1 MTKMIS
7 YDRKIKVCHLAPGDV
22 WAGAEVQLATLI
34 ESLLKMPDLET
45 SMILLNEGRLTDEM
59 RDLGVRTH
67 VIPEFENNRF
77 SIVKELV
84 RYLERHPVDIL
95 HAHKPKDNV
104 LGALASLWAKIPY
117 RVRTIHGF
125 HEPRVGFQAIKGYV
139 HEIIDNGVN
148 RWLIDRI
155 VAVSFD
161 LRSQLSRRFGTEKVV
176 YVQNAIDIDKIQ
188 ITRCSTVRRK
198 ELKLGGQEFLVG
210 AMGRLTLGKG
220 FECFLKAARIIAAE
234 RPNVKFIIAGGGP
247 LRDSLEALAKEYG
260 LYEDVLFL
268 GHRDNSHDILE
279 LFDLFV
285 LPSFSEG
292 TPMVLLE
299 ALVLARPVVASR
311 VGGIP
316 EVIEH
321 GISGLLVTPGREDEF
336 ARSCIALMDDYGWA
350 QRLGAAG
357 RKRVEE
363 RFSARLMAAKV
374 AEVYRKLV
382 CNGESQ

>member
-1 MTKMIS
+1 MIS